1 MKDKARSYSLLS
13 GRDKRGETAGER
25 LMLRITINNHA
36 PVTSFVLEGKLVGP
50 WVKELEKCWESA
62 LATDPA
68 KAMLVNLAAVTF
80 IDSDGRELLARMR
93 RQDVRLLSHG
103 VLIDAMVAKIE
114 AQEGHKTTECSDVN

>member
-1 MKDKARSYSLLS
+1 
-13 GRDKRGETAGER
+13 
-25 LMLRITINNHA
+25 MLRITIHNHA

-62 LATDPA
+62 LAADPA

-114 AQEGHKTTECSDVN
+114 AEEGHKTTECSDVNQD